1 MGNHFKKP
9 QQKEDDLAKSNLN
22 YFKESICRIDSP
34 TSDKDHIN
42 IGEKLKEYE
51 Q

>member
-1 MGNHFKKP
+1 MGNHFKKI
-9 QQKEDDLAKSNLN
+9 QKEDELCNMN

-34 TSDKDHIN
+34 TSQKENIN
-42 IGEKLKEYE
+42 INEKLREYE